1 MKTGNY
7 LPVFVLMVLKSL
19 KILNFAK
26 VFQIEFFSESTLN
39 MKKIICVLCLAM
51 IASCAKQN
59 PVHNPDEQFMSE
71 SEMDVSK
78 NRTKELNNLERTQ
91 IQDWINFQDSKY
103 FPMGMNYW
111 VNIENLA
118 QKPRKNNG
126 EKVSYQ
132 YDIYDFDR
140 TKLYDKPNGNRDV
153 VLGRFLEMDAVED
166 VIRYLKKGEEAE
178 ILVPS
183 VLAYGNYGDGK
194 KITNDMPLIIKVKV
208 L

>member
-1 MKTGNY
+1 
-7 LPVFVLMVLKSL
+7 
-19 KILNFAK
+19 
-26 VFQIEFFSESTLN
+26 
-39 MKKIICVLCLAM
+39 MKKIFGLLSFMLI
-51 IASCAKQN
+51 ISCAKQT
-59 PVHNPDEQFMSE
+59 PVHHSDEQYMSE
-71 SEMDVSK
+71 NEMEVSK

-91 IQDWINFQDSKY
+91 IQDWINSQEVKY
-103 FPMGMNYW
+103 YPMGMNYW
-111 VNIENLA
+111 VNIEGLE
-118 QKPRKNNG
+118 KLSRKNNG

-140 TKLYDKPNGNRDV
+140 TKLYDTPIENNNVEFGHFK
-153 VLGRFLEMDAVED
+153 EMDAVED

-183 VLAYGNYGDGK
+183 VLAYGTYGDNK

>member
-1 MKTGNY
+1 
-7 LPVFVLMVLKSL
+7 
-19 KILNFAK
+19 
-26 VFQIEFFSESTLN
+26 
-39 MKKIICVLCLAM
+39 MKKIFGLLSFMLI
-51 IASCAKQN
+51 ISCAKQT
-59 PVHNPDEQFMSE
+59 PVHYSDEQYMSE
-71 SEMDVSK
+71 NEMEVSK

-91 IQDWINFQDSKY
+91 IQDWINSQEVKY
-103 FPMGMNYW
+103 YPMGMNYW
-111 VNIENLA
+111 VNIEGLE
-118 QKPRKNNG
+118 KLSRKNNG

-140 TKLYDKPNGNRDV
+140 TKLYDTPIENNNVEFGHFK
-153 VLGRFLEMDAVED
+153 EIDAVED

-183 VLAYGNYGDGK
+183 VLAYGTYGDNK

>member
-1 MKTGNY
+1 
-7 LPVFVLMVLKSL
+7 
-19 KILNFAK
+19 
-26 VFQIEFFSESTLN
+26 
-39 MKKIICVLCLAM
+39 MKKIFGLLSFMLI
-51 IASCAKQN
+51 ISCAKQT
-59 PVHNPDEQFMSE
+59 PVHYSDEQYMSE
-71 SEMDVSK
+71 NEMEVSK

-91 IQDWINFQDSKY
+91 IQDWINSQEVKY
-103 FPMGMNYW
+103 YPMGINYW
-111 VNIENLA
+111 VNIEGLE
-118 QKPRKNNG
+118 KLSRKNNG

-140 TKLYDKPNGNRDV
+140 TKLYDTPIENNNVEFGHFK
-153 VLGRFLEMDAVED
+153 EIDAVED

-183 VLAYGNYGDGK
+183 VLAYGTYGDNK

>member
-1 MKTGNY
+1 
-7 LPVFVLMVLKSL
+7 
-19 KILNFAK
+19 
-26 VFQIEFFSESTLN
+26 
-39 MKKIICVLCLAM
+39 MKKIFGLLSFMLI
-51 IASCAKQN
+51 ISCAKQT
-59 PVHNPDEQFMSE
+59 PVHYSDEQYMSE
-71 SEMDVSK
+71 NEMEVSK

-91 IQDWINFQDSKY
+91 IQDWINSQEVKY
-103 FPMGMNYW
+103 YPMGMNYW
-111 VNIENLA
+111 VNIEGLE
-118 QKPRKNNG
+118 KLSRKNNG

-140 TKLYDKPNGNRDV
+140 TKLYDTPIQNNNVEFGHFK
-153 VLGRFLEMDAVED
+153 EIDAVED

-183 VLAYGNYGDGK
+183 VLAYGTYGDNK

>member
-1 MKTGNY
+1 MKTGNNF
-7 LPVFVLMVLKSL
+7 PVFVLITIKCF

-26 VFQIEFFSESTLN
+26 VFLYSRKALFK
-39 MKKIICVLCLAM
+39 MKKIICVISLAM

-59 PVHNPDEQFMSE
+59 PVPSTDDQFMTE

-91 IQDWINFQDSKY
+91 IQDWINSQDVKY

-111 VNIENLA
+111 VNIENLD
-118 QKPRKNNG
+118 KKSRKNNG

-132 YDIYDFDR
+132 YDVYDFDR
-140 TKLYDKPNGNRDV
+140 TKLYDKPFGNRDV
-153 VLGRFLEMDAVED
+153 MFGRFQEMDAVED
-166 VIRYLKKGEEAE
+166 VIRYLNQGEEAE

-183 VLAYGNYGDGK
+183 VLAYGTYGDGK